1 MEMGFFIFK
10 TNRRKDAEM
19 KKNLAVANDPTTK
32 FMPRV
37 LHELIDFLLKHTM
50 VSYSD

>member
-1 MEMGFFIFK
+1 
-10 TNRRKDAEM
+10 M
-19 KKNLAVANDPTTK
+19 KKNLAVAKDPTN

-37 LHELIDFLLKHTM
+37 LHEFIDFLLKHTM